1 MSYWNIDVI
10 FLALKQKNNFTQ
22 KPGIKDIVI
31 DSRKLKK
38 GDLFIAIKGKNYDGH
53 DFIEDAILKGA
64 SIVIGQKSKVN
75 PKFPIIA
82 VKNTKS
88 ALIDLA
94 KYLRKKLK
102 NLLIVGITGSS
113 GKTTLKE
120 WIHSIL
126 KSNYSSYCNY
136 GNFNNDIGMPLT
148 LCNLP
153 KKTQICVLEMGM
165 NTKGE
170 IRRLANIA
178 RPNVSVITNIGSAH
192 IGNLNDRKAIAEEK
206 SNIFHYSEDK
216 DYSIIPHED
225 DFCDFLKKKSIKKY
239 KFNIFLWRKERK
251 LFSIY

>member
-1 MSYWNIDVI
+1 M
-10 FLALKQKNNFTQ
+10 
-22 KPGIKDIVI
+22 
-31 DSRKLKK
+31 
-38 GDLFIAIKGKNYDGH
+38 FIAIKGKNYDGH

-126 KSNYSSYCNY
+126 KSNLN
-136 GNFNNDIGMPLT
+136 IAIMVILT
-148 LCNLP
+148 MILECHLLCVIYQ
-153 KKTQICVLEMGM
+153 KTQICVLEMGM
-165 NTKGE
+165 NTK
-170 IRRLANIA
+170 
-178 RPNVSVITNIGSAH
+178 
-192 IGNLNDRKAIAEEK
+192 EK
-206 SNIFHYSEDK
+206 SGV
-216 DYSIIPHED
+216 
-225 DFCDFLKKKSIKKY
+225 
-239 KFNIFLWRKERK
+239 
-251 LFSIY
+251 

>member
-1 MSYWNIDVI
+1 MSYWNIDEI

-113 GKTTLKE
+113 GKTTLK
-120 WIHSIL
+120 
-126 KSNYSSYCNY
+126 
-136 GNFNNDIGMPLT
+136 
-148 LCNLP
+148 
-153 KKTQICVLEMGM
+153 
-165 NTKGE
+165 
-170 IRRLANIA
+170 
-178 RPNVSVITNIGSAH
+178 
-192 IGNLNDRKAIAEEK
+192 
-206 SNIFHYSEDK
+206 
-216 DYSIIPHED
+216 
-225 DFCDFLKKKSIKKY
+225 
-239 KFNIFLWRKERK
+239 
-251 LFSIY
+251 